1 MPIRSLFAASA
12 FMACFAVV
20 PLAASAQGGVVAAGS
35 VNPADPPAS
44 LPAAPSTQPDSTYHR
59 PTEKANLRNYGYD
72 TLGPLPVATALVEA
86 GFDQEGNA
94 PPEWGQGFTGYSERF
109 GSDFGIELVG
119 TTTRYALAEAFRE
132 DTHYYP
138 CTCKGF
144 MPRLGHALL
153 GTLTARSGE
162 EGHTVF
168 SVPSLVAPYAGS
180 MTAVYGWYPSRYGA
194 KDAFRMGNYTLLG
207 YAGSNV
213 VFEFFYR
220 GPLSRFSHLR
230 WKHTQDT
237 TGPATTP

>member
-109 GSDFGIELVG
+109 GSAFGIELG
-119 TTTRYALAEAFRE
+119 
-132 DTHYYP
+132 
-138 CTCKGF
+138 G
-144 MPRLGHALL
+144 
-153 GTLTARSGE
+153 
-162 EGHTVF
+162 
-168 SVPSLVAPYAGS
+168 AP
-180 MTAVYGWYPSRYGA
+180 
-194 KDAFRMGNYTLLG
+194 
-207 YAGSNV
+207 
-213 VFEFFYR
+213 
-220 GPLSRFSHLR
+220 
-230 WKHTQDT
+230 
-237 TGPATTP
+237 